1 MKIAVIIAR
10 MLVGSLFI
18 VSGLIKAND
27 SLGFSYKLE
36 EYFAES
42 ALDMP
47 WLIPSSLLLAVIIS
61 VIEIILGFAV
71 IFAGKIKITLW
82 SLIAMLLFF
91 AWLTYF
97 TAACNDAQSAAMI
110 TGQTF
115 DKTCVNDCGCF
126 GDALRDTIG
135 RSLTPWESF
144 TKDIILLAL
153 TLIIFIERKKISFNS
168 FSDDKIMLP
177 LGFIGVAI
185 FSYFFSWWL
194 PIYFTGAIFVL
205 YLIFKIIKP
214 KQAEWGIAA
223 VIGCVFFLF
232 SYYTIQ
238 HLPVTDFRPY
248 KIGSNVNDLMSSA
261 EEVGLEAPKKAYIY
275 TIKNSKT
282 GETKIEQSDVFLTQ
296 QLWKEWDVV
305 STGAQITISD
315 GYEPKVL
322 SFSAY
327 DTEKDEYH
335 ADSRYTA
342 SSWGLLHDPKYSIIL
357 VAYNLHKLGEV
368 TKPSSDG
375 ITGIQIKLSKS
386 FLDQYEFIDAIET
399 FSNVKGI
406 NMTAL
411 SNSDAELVDAFKYE
425 VKTSIPF
432 LQFDEKEL
440 KTIVRSSPSI
450 VLMKNGVIKGK
461 WHFNDTP
468 TLAELEE
475 AIKK

>member
-47 WLIPSSLLLAVIIS
+47 WLIPASLFLAVIIS
-61 VIEIILGFAV
+61 VAEIILGFAV
-71 IFAGKIKITLW
+71 LFAGKIKVTLW
-82 SLIAMLLFF
+82 SLIGMLLFF

-97 TAACNDAQSAAMI
+97 TAVCNDAQSATMI
-110 TGQTF
+110 TGESF
-115 DKTCVNDCGCF
+115 EKTCVNDCGCF

-153 TLIIFIERKKISFNS
+153 TLIIFLDRKRISFNT
-168 FSDDKIMLP
+168 FADDKIMLP
-177 LGFIGVAI
+177 LGFVGVAI
-185 FSYFFSWWL
+185 FSYFFTWWL
-194 PIYFTGAIFVL
+194 PIWFTLFIFAL
-205 YLIFKIIKP
+205 YLAFKKYRP
-214 KQAEWGIAA
+214 QQAEWGIAA
-223 VIGCVFFLF
+223 LIGFVFLLF
-232 SYYTIQ
+232 SYYTIE

-248 KIGSNVNDLMSSA
+248 KIGSNINKLMASA

-275 TIKNSKT
+275 TIKHKTT
-282 GETKIEQSDVFLTQ
+282 GETKTEQSDVFLTQ
-296 QLWKEWDVV
+296 QLWNDWDVV

-327 DTEKDEYH
+327 NPAKDEYYE
-335 ADSRYTA
+335 DSRYTA
-342 SSWGLLHDPKYSIIL
+342 SSWAMLNDPNYSIII

-368 TKPSSDG
+368 SKQASDG
-375 ITGIQIKLSKS
+375 IEGTQIKLSESFVNQYKLINDITSFAKS
-386 FLDQYEFIDAIET
+386 KNF
-399 FSNVKGI
+399 NVTG
-406 NMTAL
+406 L
-411 SNSDAELVDAFKYE
+411 SNSNAGLVDAFSYE

-440 KTIVRSSPSI
+440 KTIIRSSPSM

-468 TLAELEE
+468 TLAELQE
-475 AIKK
+475 AMK